1 MGFNW
6 SETAQE
12 FKPVKGGKF
21 DTGLET
27 LPDGTYNF
35 IIESVERKEKS
46 ASEDI
51 ISIGILVADG
61 QHNGH
66 KGRFDTFV
74 KDLDSANRFNGNVLT
89 PLGFQTDQWKKAGA
103 SAEDNGK
110 YFTDCLLRALG
121 CMKGLKFE
129 GKKKANPNKNK
140 PGEFYQNINDIK
152 RLADGKP
159 EKIGVAEMTAMLETI
174 DF

>member
-1 MGFNW
+1 MGFAW
-6 SETAQE
+6 TSAASE

-21 DTGLET
+21 DNGLEN
-27 LPDGTYNF
+27 LPDGVYSF
-35 IIESVERKEKS
+35 IIENVDRKENG
-46 ASEDI
+46 AQDI
-51 ISIGILVADG
+51 ISIGIIVADG
-61 QHNGH
+61 QSNGH
-66 KGRFDTFV
+66 KGRVDFFV

-110 YFTDCLLRALG
+110 YFTDCLLRALA

-129 GKKKANPNKNK
+129 GKKKANAKKEK
-140 PGEFYQNINDIK
+140 PGEFWQNVDVVK

-159 EKIGVAEMTAMLETI
+159 EKIGVAEMTTILETI